1 MAIAQR
7 VWLKIASSAPSLC
20 AWLIV
25 WCDLVVLWN
34 VCFLS
39 VWSSPYLAIRLWAT
53 SSKIYWDFFE
63 VLLVARNSIPV
74 HTCSKRDWK
83 YSFLRFFQKMFHLD
97 LLDIILIERPC
108 NFYFL
113 IGNPVHIYLGK
124 FLILIYCPKI
134 FSTNQ
139 IAKFFK
145 FQYSRSNEAIKV
157 IFFLVTRRS

>member
-1 MAIAQR
+1 MSVFCLSGHLSTWPSGCEQLH
-7 VWLKIASSAPSLC
+7 LKYIE
-20 AWLIV
+20 I
-25 WCDLVVLWN
+25 
-34 VCFLS
+34 
-39 VWSSPYLAIRLWAT
+39 
-53 SSKIYWDFFE
+53 FFE

-74 HTCSKRDWK
+74 HTCSKRDLK
-83 YSFLRFFQKMFHLD
+83 QSFLGSFQKMFHLD

-139 IAKFFK
+139 ISKFFK
-145 FQYSRSNEAIKV
+145 FHYSRSNEAIKV
-157 IFFLVTRRS
+157 IFFLVTRRSQSQPIN